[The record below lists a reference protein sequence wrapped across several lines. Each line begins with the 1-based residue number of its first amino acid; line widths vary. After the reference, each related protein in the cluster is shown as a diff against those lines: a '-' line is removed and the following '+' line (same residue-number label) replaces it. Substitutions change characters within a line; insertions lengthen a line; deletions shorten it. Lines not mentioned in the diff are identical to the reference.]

1 MERTHRTTGLLSLT
15 LLSLALLSLASLAAP
30 GAFAKSKD
38 PEHDPD
44 QIGNRDVG
52 KGVNFYS
59 IEREIGLGKQMAQE
73 TERQAKMVDDSTVAE
88 YVNRLVQN
96 VANNSDA

>member
-1 MERTHRTTGLLSLT
+1 MERTHRSPGWLP
-15 LLSLALLSLASLAAP
+15 LALLSLAVLAPTCAI
-30 GAFAKSKD
+30 AKDKD

-59 IEREIGLGKQMAQE
+59 IEREIGLGKEMARE
-73 TERQAKMVDDSTVAE
+73 TERQRST
-88 YVNRLVQN
+88 
-96 VANNSDA
+96 